1 MSRVF
6 WNIQQAIFRGPVK
19 RTCGRVGGKHA
30 NGEIYVVL
38 PSFRVGPYSFP
49 AAPAVEDLA
58 VECGP
63 RGNADGI
70 RSLVIHPVRN
80 GVICAGKRTLL
91 EYDFTPMRLH

>member
-58 VECGP
+58 ITTWNAGPVETQTEFD
-63 RGNADGI
+63 RW
-70 RSLVIHPVRN
+70 S
-80 GVICAGKRTLL
+80 
-91 EYDFTPMRLH
+91 FTQ